1 MLPLC
6 PLAAN
11 SGFGWEQRMNSSGYW
26 LGIDL
31 GTSGVKALLMGA
43 DQETVASSHAELEVS
58 RPKPG
63 WSEQDPGHWWKAVK
77 ETLDELASAHGQEI
91 AQVRGIGLSGQMH
104 GATLLDASDRV
115 LRPCILWNDGR
126 SEAECSTLDARADF
140 SGIGGN
146 LVMPGFTA
154 PKLEWVRH
162 HEPDVFERVAKVLL
176 PKDYVRLCLAG
187 EHLSDMSDSAG
198 TLWMDVG
205 GRCWSS
211 ELLDATG
218 LSKGHMPGLVE
229 GSDPAGRLRPEL
241 ADRWGMAAPPVIAG
255 GGGDNA
261 ASAAGVGAVSPG
273 SGFVSLGTSGVLFVA
288 TDGFSPNTDAAVH
301 AFCHAVPGTWHQMG
315 VILSATDT
323 LNWLGRATGR
333 KPADLVAGID
343 PAQPA
348 GEPLTFLPYLSG
360 ERTPHNDAGVRG
372 VLAGMSQATEVDDL
386 VRAAMEGV
394 AYAFV
399 DCVEALRSA
408 GTVPDLV
415 HAIGGGARSLS
426 WVQMIANACGLPLSI
441 PAAGESGAAFGAAR
455 LGMAASEGGDP
466 QDVCAPVCIE
476 STIDPDPRM
485 ADYHAENLARYRAL
499 YAGTRA
505 VMSGPVMPQRSN

>member
-1 MLPLC
+1 MRS
-6 PLAAN
+6 A
-11 SGFGWEQRMNSSGYW
+11 GHW

-43 DQETVASSHAELEVS
+43 GQETVALSRAGLEVS
-58 RPKPG
+58 RPNPG
-63 WSEQDPGHWWKAVK
+63 WSEQDPGHWWEATKAA
-77 ETLDELASAHGQEI
+77 LDELAGAHGNEMS
-91 AQVRGIGLSGQMH
+91 QVRGIGLSGQMH
-104 GATLLDASDRV
+104 GATLLDADDRV

-126 SEAECSTLDARADF
+126 SAAECVALDARADF

-154 PKLEWVRH
+154 PKLEWVRT
-162 HEPDVFERVAKVLL
+162 HEPDIFERVAKVLL
-176 PKDYVRLCLAG
+176 PKDYLRLCLAG

-229 GSDPAGRLRPEL
+229 GSEPAGRLRPEL
-241 ADRWGMAAPPVIAG
+241 ADRWGMSIPPVIAG

-261 ASAAGVGAVSPG
+261 ASAAGVGAVAPG
-273 SGFVSLGTSGVLFVA
+273 TGFVSLGTSGVLFVA
-288 TDGFSPNTDAAVH
+288 TGGFAPNTDAAVH

-323 LNWLGRATGR
+323 LNWLGRVTGR
-333 KPADLVAGID
+333 EPAALVAGID
-343 PAQPA
+343 AARPAS
-348 GEPLTFLPYLSG
+348 EPLTFLPYLSG
-360 ERTPHNDAGVRG
+360 ERTPHNDAGARG
-372 VLAGMSQATEVDDL
+372 VLAGMSQATEVGDL

-394 AYAFV
+394 AYAFA

-408 GTVPDLV
+408 GTVPELV
-415 HAIGGGARSLS
+415 HAIGGGARSRS
-426 WVQMIANACGLPLSI
+426 WVQMVADASGLPLSI
-441 PAAGESGAAFGAAR
+441 PVSGEFGAAFGAAR

-466 QDVCAPVCIE
+466 QEVCAPVGIQG
-476 STIDPDPRM
+476 TVDPDTGM
-485 ADYHAENLARYRAL
+485 AAYHAGNLARYRAL
-499 YAGTRA
+499 YAGTR
-505 VMSGPVMPQRSN
+505 VMTSGPAPPQRSN

>member
-1 MLPLC
+1 
-6 PLAAN
+6 
-11 SGFGWEQRMNSSGYW
+11 MNSAGHW
-26 LGIDL
+26 LGVDL
-31 GTSGVKALLMGA
+31 GTSGVKALLMSAG
-43 DQETVASSHAELEVS
+43 QETVALSQAELKVS
-58 RPKPG
+58 RPRPG
-63 WSEQDPGHWWKAVK
+63 WSEQDPGHWWEAVK
-77 ETLDELASAHGQEI
+77 EALDELASVHREEM

-104 GATLLDASDRV
+104 GATLLDAGDRV

-126 SEAECSTLDARADF
+126 SEAECGALGARADF
-140 SGIGGN
+140 SGIAGN

-154 PKLEWVRH
+154 PKLEWVRI

-211 ELLDATG
+211 ELLAATG
-218 LSKGHMPGLVE
+218 LSEGHMPGLVE
-229 GSDPAGRLRPEL
+229 GSEPAGRLRPEL
-241 ADRWGMAAPPVIAG
+241 ADRWGMAAMPVIAG

-261 ASAAGVGAVSPG
+261 ASAAGVGAVAPG
-273 SGFVSLGTSGVLFVA
+273 TGFVSLGTSGVLFVA
-288 TDGFSPNTDAAVH
+288 TEGFAPNVDSAVH

-323 LNWLGRATGR
+323 LNWLGRVTGR
-333 KPADLVAGID
+333 HPADLVAGID
-343 PAQPA
+343 PARPA

-360 ERTPHNDAGVRG
+360 ERTPHNDAGARG

-394 AYAFV
+394 AYAIV

-415 HAIGGGARSLS
+415 HAIGGGARSRS
-426 WVQMIANACGLPLSI
+426 WVQMIASASGLPLSI
-441 PAAGESGAAFGAAR
+441 PVAGESVAALGAAR

-466 QDVCAPVCIE
+466 QEVCAPVSAEC
-476 STIDPDPRM
+476 TIDPDPGM
-485 ADYHAENLARYRAL
+485 ANYHADNRARYRAL
-499 YAGTRA
+499 YAGTRST
-505 VMSGPVMPQRSN
+505 MSGPAVPQRSN

>member
-1 MLPLC
+1 
-6 PLAAN
+6 
-11 SGFGWEQRMNSSGYW
+11 MNSAGYW

-31 GTSGVKALLMGA
+31 GTSGVKALLMNAG
-43 DQETVASSHAELEVS
+43 QETVALSQAELEVS

-63 WSEQDPGHWWKAVK
+63 WSEQDPGHWWDATKAA
-77 ETLDELASAHGQEI
+77 LDDLTGTYREEV

-104 GATLLDASDRV
+104 GATLLDAGDRV

-126 SEAECSTLDARADF
+126 SEAECATLDARADF

-154 PKLEWVRH
+154 PKLEWVRI

-205 GRCWSS
+205 GRRWSS

-218 LSKGHMPGLVE
+218 LSENHMPGLVE
-229 GSDPAGRLRPEL
+229 GSEPAGRLRPEL
-241 ADRWGMAAPPVIAG
+241 ADRWGMAVPPVIAG

-261 ASAAGVGAVSPG
+261 ASAAGVGAVAPG
-273 SGFVSLGTSGVLFVA
+273 TGFVSLGTSGVLFVA
-288 TDGFSPNTDAAVH
+288 TDGFAPNVNAAVH

-323 LNWLGRATGR
+323 LNWLGRVTGR
-333 KPADLVAGID
+333 HPADLVAGID
-343 PAQPA
+343 PARPA
-348 GEPLTFLPYLSG
+348 GEPLTLLPYLSG
-360 ERTPHNDAGVRG
+360 ERTPHNDAGARG
-372 VLAGMSQATEVDDL
+372 VLAGMSQATDVDDL
-386 VRAAMEGV
+386 ARAAMEGV
-394 AYAFV
+394 AYAIV

-415 HAIGGGARSLS
+415 HAIGGGARSRS
-426 WVQMIANACGLPLSI
+426 WVQMIANASGMPLSTPKI
-441 PAAGESGAAFGAAR
+441 GDSGAAFGAAR

-466 QDVCAPVCIE
+466 QDVCAPASIE
-476 STIDPDPRM
+476 CTIEPDPGM
-485 ADYHAENLARYRAL
+485 ANYHADNLARYRAL

-505 VMSGPVMPQRSN
+505 TMSGPVVPQRSD

>member
-1 MLPLC
+1 MK
-6 PLAAN
+6 
-11 SGFGWEQRMNSSGYW
+11 STGHW

-31 GTSGVKALLMGA
+31 GTSGVKTLLMNAG
-43 DQETVASSHAELEVS
+43 QESVALSHADLEVS
-58 RPKPG
+58 RPRPG
-63 WSEQDPGHWWKAVK
+63 WSEQDPEHWWTAVK
-77 ETLDELASAHGQEI
+77 ETLDELAGAHREEM

-104 GATLLDASDRV
+104 GATLLDADDRV

-126 SEAECSTLDARADF
+126 SEAECRVLDARADF

-154 PKLEWVRH
+154 PKLEWVRI
-162 HEPDVFERVAKVLL
+162 HEPDVFARVAKVLL

-218 LSKGHMPGLVE
+218 LSEGHMPGLVE

-241 ADRWGMAAPPVIAG
+241 ADRWGMAVPPVIAG
-255 GGGDNA
+255 GAGDNA
-261 ASAAGVGAVSPG
+261 ASAAGVGAVSPRT
-273 SGFVSLGTSGVLFVA
+273 GFVSLGTSGVLFVA
-288 TDGFSPNTDAAVH
+288 TEGFAPNVDAAVH

-323 LNWLGRATGR
+323 LNWLGRVTGR
-333 KPADLVAGID
+333 RPADLVAGID
-343 PAQPA
+343 PARPA

-360 ERTPHNDAGVRG
+360 ERTPHNDAGARG
-372 VLAGMSQATEVDDL
+372 VLAGMSQVTEVDDL

-408 GTVPDLV
+408 GTVPDHV
-415 HAIGGGARSLS
+415 HAIGGGARSRS
-426 WVQMIANACGLPLSI
+426 WVQMIANASGLPLSI
-441 PAAGESGAAFGAAR
+441 PVAGESGAALGAAR

-466 QDVCAPVCIE
+466 KEACAPVCTE
-476 STIDPDPRM
+476 GMIDPDPGM
-485 ADYHAENLARYRAL
+485 ANYHADNLARYRAL

-505 VMSGPVMPQRSN
+505 TMSGPAVPQRSN

>member
-1 MLPLC
+1 MK
-6 PLAAN
+6 AA
-11 SGFGWEQRMNSSGYW
+11 GHW

-31 GTSGVKALLMGA
+31 GTSGVKMLLMNA
-43 DQETVASSHAELEVS
+43 VQEAVALRQAKLDVS
-58 RPKPG
+58 RPRPG
-63 WSEQDPGHWWKAVK
+63 RSEQDPRWWWEAVK
-77 ETLDELASAHGQEI
+77 SALDELAGAHGEEM

-104 GATLLDASDRV
+104 GATLLDANDRV

-126 SEAECSTLDARADF
+126 SEAECAALDARADF
-140 SGIGGN
+140 AGIGGN

-154 PKLEWVRH
+154 PKIEWVRT
-162 HEPDVFERVAKVLL
+162 HEPDIFERVAKVLL
-176 PKDYVRLCLAG
+176 PKDWLRLCLAG

-218 LSKGHMPGLVE
+218 LSEDHMPGLVE
-229 GSDPAGRLRPEL
+229 GSEQAGRLRPEL

-261 ASAAGVGAVSPG
+261 ASAAGVGAVAPG
-273 SGFVSLGTSGVLFVA
+273 TGFVSLGPSGVRFAA
-288 TDGFSPNTDAAVH
+288 TDGFAPNVDAAVH

-323 LNWLGRATGR
+323 LNWLGRVAGR
-333 KPADLVAGID
+333 DPAALVAGID
-343 PAQPA
+343 PARPA

-360 ERTPHNDAGVRG
+360 ERTPHNDAGARG
-372 VLAGMSQATEVDDL
+372 VLAGMSQATDIGDL

-394 AYAFV
+394 AYAFA

-408 GTVPDLV
+408 GTDPDLV
-415 HAIGGGARSLS
+415 HAIGGGARSRS
-426 WVQMIANACGLPLSI
+426 WVQMIADASGLPLSI
-441 PAAGESGAAFGAAR
+441 PVVSDSGAAFGAAR

-466 QDVCAPVCIE
+466 QEVCAPV
-476 STIDPDPRM
+476 SVVGTIDPDPGM
-485 ADYHAENLARYRAL
+485 AGYHAENLARYRAL
-499 YAGTRA
+499 YAGVRSVMTGPA
-505 VMSGPVMPQRSN
+505 VPQRSN